1 MPQVA
6 ALAINGVSDA
16 PPLIF
21 QPTPNQVPISSY
33 PTDGSSDSSLLGTIF
48 TGWKL
53 YNDSKAT
60 ATATPAAVASA
71 EKPVNYLLIGGIA
84 LAAILLLRR

>member
-1 MPQVA
+1 MSQVA
-6 ALAINGVSDA
+6 ALAINGVSDS
-16 PPLIF
+16 PPQIF
-21 QPTPNQVPISSY
+21 PTPTQVDTSSTY
-33 PTDGSSDSSLLGTIF
+33 PSDGSNSILGTIF

-53 YNDSKAT
+53 YNDTKAT

-84 LAAILLLRR
+84 LAAVLLLRR